1 MCLHAR
7 NDVLMFFDWLSIEQ
21 DFGYQLPIIG
31 DVAYQRIFIETGEAS
46 ALSQPAYRHQGS
58 FCDSVLIKISGSVLK
73 MSGNPSRWGRLENLF
88 GLCNVDSCVDVYNR
102 ILTDLNLPSF
112 TKCSKLFFRQSTD
125 SKVESFSN
133 GAIIKELHITSN
145 RMVGFNNVNDYLAGL
160 STLNYR
166 YSVPRLHSNG
176 QSVDWLSKNGNAHL
190 IYPTVYNKSNELE
203 LHSLTKIKNK
213 FGENSI
219 EFKYLTDV
227 IEYCKTNGVV
237 RFEQKLKSRFLKREN
252 LHFWGLSDY
261 TRLNELHNEF
271 LNLDKKLSVNAMDF
285 ETISEQ
291 LFSSGVV
298 ETTRSANTTA
308 MYAIQWMHGQTFDFR
323 KSQIQIH
330 RARLRKIGIDIA
342 QRCNLSKFSPI
353 SVREIRKVEIADC
366 PIPDWYKMPEIFKLA
381 S

>member
-1 MCLHAR
+1 MLFTFYVNNCT
-7 NDVLMFFDWLSIEQ
+7 VLLLSIT
-21 DFGYQLPIIG
+21 
-31 DVAYQRIFIETGEAS
+31 YQRIFIKTGGAT
-46 ALSQPAYRHQGS
+46 ALSQPPYRHQGS
-58 FCDSVLIKISGSVLK
+58 FCDSVLIKISSSVLK
-73 MSGNPSRWGRLENLF
+73 MSGNPSRWGRVENLF
-88 GLCNVDSCVDVYNR
+88 GLRTVDSCVDVFNQ
-102 ILTDLNLPSF
+102 ILNDLNLPHF
-112 TKCSKLFFRQSTD
+112 TKCTKLMFRSPIGSKI
-125 SKVESFSN
+125 ESFSD

-160 STLNYR
+160 SMLNYR

-203 LHSLTKIKNK
+203 LHSLIKIKNK
-213 FGENSI
+213 FGENSN
-219 EFKYLTDV
+219 EFKYLVDV
-227 IEYCKTNGVV
+227 IEYCKQQGVV
-237 RFEQKLKSRFLKREN
+237 RFEQKLKSRFLKRKN
-252 LHFWGLSDY
+252 LHYWGLSDY

-291 LFSSGVV
+291 LISSGVV
-298 ETTRSANTTA
+298 DTTRSANTTA

-342 QRCNLSKFSPI
+342 QRCNLSKFSPVV
-353 SVREIRKVEIADC
+353 VREIRKVNVADC
-366 PIPDWYKMPEIFKLA
+366 PIPSWYKMPEIFKLA